1 MYGDLTR
8 LSWPKSVFT
17 VFSAIDGLISKIEKQ
32 TLTGTQKDT
41 LRYQRRLW
49 MTPRGIITETLSG
62 SLDTENFFRWDS
74 SRGLPVGLGHFKG
87 RTNPE
92 PPNTNPVSR
101 LFGLA
106 DYSTGAGIKV

>member
-32 TLTGTQKDT
+32 TLTGTQKET

-49 MTPRGIITETLSG
+49 KTPRGIITETLSG
-62 SLDTENFFRWDS
+62 PRDSENLFRWDS
-74 SRGLPVGLGHFKG
+74 SRGLPVGQGHFQKVPFLIKIVG
-87 RTNPE
+87 Q
-92 PPNTNPVSR
+92 
-101 LFGLA
+101 
-106 DYSTGAGIKV
+106 STDCRAVVKIG